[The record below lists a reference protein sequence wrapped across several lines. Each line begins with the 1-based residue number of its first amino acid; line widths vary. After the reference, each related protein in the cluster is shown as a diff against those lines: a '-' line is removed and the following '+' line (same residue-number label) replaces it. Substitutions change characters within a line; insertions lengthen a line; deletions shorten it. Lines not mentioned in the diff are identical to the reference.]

1 MIKRMPL
8 VFGVLLLGACATT
21 QVTRPGTSSAQMQ
34 RDIAECEYEGQR
46 ASPLNAIIAR
56 QITIKCLK
64 LKGYSL

>member
-1 MIKRMPL
+1 MTKLTLPL
-8 VFGVLLLGACATT
+8 VGLLLLSACAT
-21 QVTRPGTSSAQMQ
+21 QVTRPNTSSAQMQ
-34 RDIAECEYEGQR
+34 RDITKCEYEGQR